1 MIKQIVFMLIMLWI
15 SYIIMRVYSELWI
28 WLANKIYDILMFLR
42 IKIVGWWK
50 DERQNITTR
59 VRTSIRT
66 SL

>member
-42 IKIVGWWK
+42 IKIVGW
-50 DERQNITTR
+50 
-59 VRTSIRT
+59 
-66 SL
+66 